1 MTYSHNANAMQEL
14 LGGEYNNGSNI
25 DCDSSTDV

>member
-1 MTYSHNANAMQEL
+1 MTYSHNAMQEL
-14 LGGEYNNGSNI
+14 LGGENNNVSNI

>member
-1 MTYSHNANAMQEL
+1 MTYSHNAMQEL

-25 DCDSSTDV
+25 DCDKSTDV